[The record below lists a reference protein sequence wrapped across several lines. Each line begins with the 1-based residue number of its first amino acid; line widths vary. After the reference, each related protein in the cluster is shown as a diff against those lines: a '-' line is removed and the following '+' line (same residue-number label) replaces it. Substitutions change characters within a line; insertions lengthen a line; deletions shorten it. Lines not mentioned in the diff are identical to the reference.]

1 MEPKK
6 PLHERLFSEALCAG
20 EDLDFTLVKKRHALR
35 RSGNQAGVLCCSN
48 RGLAP
53 LAKQAGHLR
62 GKILWTLL
70 QQCSALL
77 LEEEARAPL
86 ARVVFLGDAE
96 S

>member
-1 MEPKK
+1 
-6 PLHERLFSEALCAG
+6 
-20 EDLDFTLVKKRHALR
+20 
-35 RSGNQAGVLCCSN
+35 LCCSN